1 MSITGRILGS
11 LFLLAALV
19 VPATEADV
27 SVAFDAQTMN
37 DLLSAVTL
45 HEVAVPITKKH
56 SVTVYLENLRV
67 IGFEPATGDEHDGYI
82 STALTVRVPQLGLN
96 LALEPRISIE
106 VVKQDALSTLE
117 LRFERVELPLPL
129 GSLNIARFLPPM
141 RYPADNVFLLNG
153 SHGNVPLRSR
163 LDRVKLGR
171 QVLRLEFVIEV
182 LEP

>member
-37 DLLSAVTL
+37 DLLSSVTL
-45 HEVAVPITKKH
+45 HEVAVPVTKKR
-56 SVTVYLENLRV
+56 SVKVYLENLRV
-67 IGFEPATGDEHDGYI
+67 IGFEPAAGEHDAYI
-82 STALTVRVPQLGLN
+82 STALTVRVPQFGLN
-96 LALEPRISIE
+96 LALEPRISLE
-106 VVKQDALSTLE
+106 VVEHDALSTLE

-171 QVLRLEFVIEV
+171 QVMRLEFAIEV